1 MKFESNRVSMYLIL
15 VFFLLMCTYIIKRGS
30 ESYINVY
37 SNYPVS
43 MPSLIPNTNNISVTT
58 YKGKNCCKS
67 CHGNCNC
74 IKEGMCGCE
83 KNN

>member
-43 MPSLIPNTNNISVTT
+43 MPSPIPNTNNISVTN
-58 YKGKNCCKS
+58 YRNNNLG
-67 CHGNCNC
+67 
-74 IKEGMCGCE
+74 KEGMCGCE